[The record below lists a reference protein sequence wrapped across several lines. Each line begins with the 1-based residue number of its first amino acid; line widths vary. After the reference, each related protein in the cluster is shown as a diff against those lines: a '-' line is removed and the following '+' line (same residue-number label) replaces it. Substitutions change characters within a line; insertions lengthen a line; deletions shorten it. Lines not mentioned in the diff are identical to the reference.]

1 MEMLSLTKTRSLW
14 IFFWQVLVWNP
25 LLENFQ
31 DPSAISIRLYHWHLF
46 FSSFVN
52 KLLQAYMRYILL
64 FPFLQPMSFIS
75 FHHNRYYHAHAAG
88 KDPIHPSINL
98 FRPSYLACHRKGHP
112 TSTFLKSPSSSAS
125 SVQSGQGQEGVVGIL
140 FNLEWMGHQM
150 LIMKGMVK
158 FQTRKE
164 YIPQVR
170 Q

>member
-25 LLENFQ
+25 LSENFQ
-31 DPSAISIRLYHWHLF
+31 DTLAISIRLYHWHLL
-46 FSSFVN
+46 FSS
-52 KLLQAYMRYILL
+52 LQVAASIHEIYIFYYLFPFFLFIYL

-98 FRPSYLACHRKGHP
+98 FRPSCLAWDRKGHP

-125 SVQSGQGQEGVVGIL
+125 SSALSGQGQDQIHMVW
-140 FNLEWMGHQM
+140 LEF
-150 LIMKGMVK
+150 L
-158 FQTRKE
+158 
-164 YIPQVR
+164 
-170 Q
+170 